1 MNKDFEHIDHLI
13 DEVKKDKEAEGANS
27 SMLNRYPVR
36 FVLFDNFA
44 DSKEFVSELTGLGL
58 GVTEVKKIVDWMNKE
73 YPDQILTHSYL
84 ANCIK
89 QYIEENSEFDCI
101 IVPFSELARFYDNH
115 IAKEFETL
123 VSDIKGIQTTIS
135 GFNNRQRIYIPM
147 IGQYG
152 KMSKFFSDSQS
163 IIWHLIGNKQENGY
177 NLILTQSTY
186 QVIGLESNFTIIRS
200 VTDWLEVWRDEN
212 AKSDIIS
219 TSKSIYALAD
229 NAQPDNALNY
239 TVCNNAYEFLTK
251 GLHLDFGEIKYKKED
266 ASNWEKLAGEIEY
279 KNFSFEKFFNK
290 YFDIFDLADHTV
302 FVKTWFENNEDFKR
316 WLLVAY
322 YTKRFCNKGYICQ
335 LLQECK
341 LYNNQEFVSAAAL
354 SIFDMDN
361 PERHLDE
368 RAVILNYAH
377 RNKIQLTDDTNDKLY
392 RKLENIALE
401 YGYETAIRYITG
413 LSVGEKELMI
423 RWVANGYVSI
433 NKLSNLYPQL
443 YNYMEK
449 SCGTSDVHQKWVL
462 DYIDA
467 YKQAKL
473 TNRYTSF
480 ISTSIDEKNANSVT
494 FSSWYNQFCTVRTLL
509 NERKDIDVFY
519 WIDGLGIDWIPFIMQ
534 LVEQYQSEGIFL
546 NEIMI
551 ARSLLPSKTENNKAD
566 LLKLANGELSKKG
579 DLDSFAHKLTS
590 YPKYIIEEMRIVESA
605 VREII
610 SEHAGK
616 KIAIISDHGL
626 SYLSQLRTGY
636 NLGGIKSDHCGRCAM
651 RETGATTQDDKY
663 IILDDGQTICSLR
676 HNSLTAKIADGQGCH
691 GGCTPEEVLVPII
704 IISSQR
710 QSSEYSIS
718 LVDDAVSGNN
728 PILIFRI
735 KGVTNLEIPKLIYNN
750 IGYNLNNQG
759 NFRFESDRL
768 ELKQEIDEV
777 EVRIGSYSQKFKI
790 KINLGAEEEDL
801 FGDL

>member
-1 MNKDFEHIDHLI
+1 MNKDFEYIDHLI
-13 DEVKKDKEAEGANS
+13 EEVVKDKAANGANS
-27 SMLNRYPVR
+27 SILNRYPVR
-36 FVLFDNFA
+36 FVLFDNFF
-44 DSKEFVSELTGLGL
+44 DSKEFVSELIGL
-58 GVTEVKKIVDWMNKE
+58 GVTKMQKIVDWMDKE
-73 YPDQILTHSYL
+73 HPDQILTHSYL

-89 QYIEENSEFDCI
+89 QYIEDNSDSDCI

-115 IAKEFETL
+115 TAKEFETL

-135 GFNNRQRIYIPM
+135 GFNSRQRIYIPM

-177 NLILTQSTY
+177 NLTLTQSTY
-186 QVIGLESNFTIIRS
+186 QVIGLESDFTIIRS
-200 VTDWLEVWRDEN
+200 ITDWLKVWRDEN
-212 AKSDIIS
+212 AKSNIIS

-229 NAQPDNALNY
+229 NAQPDNALSY
-239 TVCNNAYEFLTK
+239 TVCNNAYDFLTK
-251 GLHLDFGEIKYKKED
+251 GLHLDFGDIKYKKED
-266 ASNWEKLAGEIEY
+266 AGNWEKLAGEIEY

-290 YFDIFDLADHTV
+290 YFDIFDLTDHTV
-302 FVKTWFENNEDFKR
+302 FVKTWFENTDHFKR
-316 WLLVAY
+316 WLLATY

-361 PERHLDE
+361 PEKHLDE

-377 RNKIQLTDDTNDKLY
+377 KNKIQLTDDTNDKLY
-392 RKLENIALE
+392 RKLGNIALE
-401 YGYETAIRYITG
+401 YGYEAAIRYITG

-423 RWVANGYVSI
+423 HWVANGYVSI

-449 SCGTSDVHQKWVL
+449 SCGTSDIHQKWVL

-473 TNRYTSF
+473 ANRYTDF
-480 ISTSIDEKNANSVT
+480 ISTSIDKKNANSVT
-494 FSSWYNQFCTVRTLL
+494 FSSWYNQFSTVRTLL
-509 NERKDIDVFY
+509 NGRKDIEVFY

-534 LVEQYQSEGIFL
+534 LVEQYKSEGIFL

-551 ARSLLPSKTENNKAD
+551 ARSILPSKTENNKAD

-590 YPKYIIEEMRIVESA
+590 YPKYIIEEMNIVESA
-605 VREII
+605 VKEIVL
-610 SEHAGK
+610 EHAGK

-636 NLGGIKSDHCGRCAM
+636 NLGGIKSDHYGRCAICKI
-651 RETGATTQDDKY
+651 GATTQDDKY
-663 IILDDGQTICSLR
+663 ITLDDGQTICSLR

>member
-1 MNKDFEHIDHLI
+1 MNKDFEYIDHLI
-13 DEVKKDKEAEGANS
+13 EEVVKDKAANGANS

-36 FVLFDNFA
+36 FVLFDNFF
-44 DSKEFVSELTGLGL
+44 DSKEFVSELIGL
-58 GVTEVKKIVDWMNKE
+58 GVTKMQKIVDWMDKE
-73 YPDQILTHSYL
+73 HPDQILTHSYL

-89 QYIEENSEFDCI
+89 QYIEDNSDSDCI

-115 IAKEFETL
+115 TAKEFETL

-135 GFNNRQRIYIPM
+135 GFNSRQRIYIPM

-177 NLILTQSTY
+177 NLTLTQSTY
-186 QVIGLESNFTIIRS
+186 QVIGLESDFTIIRS
-200 VTDWLEVWRDEN
+200 ITDWLKVWRDEN
-212 AKSDIIS
+212 AKSNIIS

-229 NAQPDNALNY
+229 NAQPDNALSY

-251 GLHLDFGEIKYKKED
+251 GLHLDFGDIKYKKED
-266 ASNWEKLAGEIEY
+266 AGNWEKLAGEIEY

-290 YFDIFDLADHTV
+290 YFDIFDLTDHTV
-302 FVKTWFENNEDFKR
+302 FVKTWFENTDHFKR
-316 WLLVAY
+316 WLLATY

-361 PERHLDE
+361 PEKHLDE

-392 RKLENIALE
+392 RKLGNIALE
-401 YGYETAIRYITG
+401 YGYEAAIRYITG

-423 RWVANGYVSI
+423 QWVANGYVSI

-449 SCGTSDVHQKWVL
+449 SCGTSDIHQKWVL

-473 TNRYTSF
+473 ANRYTDF
-480 ISTSIDEKNANSVT
+480 ISTSIDKKNANSVT
-494 FSSWYNQFCTVRTLL
+494 FSSWYNQFSTVRTLL
-509 NERKDIDVFY
+509 NGRKDIEVFY

-534 LVEQYQSEGIFL
+534 LVEQYKSEGIFL

-590 YPKYIIEEMRIVESA
+590 YPKYIIEEMNIVESA
-605 VREII
+605 VKEIV

-636 NLGGIKSDHCGRCAM
+636 NLGGIKSDHYGRCAICKI
-651 RETGATTQDDKY
+651 GATTQDDKY
-663 IILDDGQTICSLR
+663 ITLDDGQTICSLR